1 MEVKKLYR
9 FRLYPSRTIENNML
23 KTLETCKRTYNEML
37 DICQATYEM
46 TGKGQTKFDMNRC
59 IRYGVDADISM
70 IHSQVL
76 QNVNDR
82 LAKAYSNFFRRV
94 KEKRLGRNIKVGYP
108 RHKKYCKSFTYPQSG
123 FSIKGK
129 KLMLSKI
136 GMVNIKIGKT
146 QNRINGV
153 VKTLTIK
160 RESSRKWFA
169 IFSCVDN
176 IPEPQMVN
184 DKKIGIDVGLEHFAN
199 LSDGQ
204 MIDNPRFLIQSER
217 KLKMLQ
223 RILSRKKRRS
233 MNRKKAKLKLA
244 LMHERISNQRN
255 DFLHKLSHHIVRE
268 YGVIAIENLNI
279 RSMVRHPYLAKHISD
294 ASWGTFVNMLCYK
307 AESAGTKL
315 VKVNPRGTSQICSQC
330 GHKVPKTLAQR
341 WHFCPMCGLSI
352 NRDLNSAIN
361 IITEGTSGNYACGD
375 GSSALAML
383 EHSPSRKQ
391 EATQLV
397 GW

>member
-1 MEVKKLYR
+1 MKVKRAYR
-9 FRLYPSRTIENNML
+9 YRLYPNKETGNKMDN
-23 KTLETCKRTYNEML
+23 TLETCRQTYNEML
-37 DICQATYEM
+37 DICQTTYEM
-46 TGKGQTKFDMNRC
+46 TGKGQSKFDMNRC
-59 IRYGVDADISM
+59 IRYGIDADISGVH
-70 IHSQVL
+70 IQVL

-82 LAKAYSNFFRRV
+82 LAKAYANFFRRV
-94 KEKRLGRNIKVGYP
+94 REKRLGKNVKVGYP

-146 QNRINGV
+146 QNRISGV

-160 RESSRKWFA
+160 REPSGKWFA
-169 IFSCVDN
+169 IFNCIDN
-176 IPEPQMVN
+176 IPELQIVN
-184 DKKIGIDVGLEHFAN
+184 DKKVGIDVGLEHFAT
-199 LSDGQ
+199 LSNGQ

-223 RILSRKKRRS
+223 RRLSRKKRRS
-233 MNRKKAKLKLA
+233 MNKRKARLKVA
-244 LMHERISNQRN
+244 MMYERISNQRR
-255 DFLHKLSHHIVRE
+255 DFLHKLSHHIIKE
-268 YGVIAIENLNI
+268 YGVIAVEDLNI
-279 RSMVRHPYLAKHISD
+279 RSMMRHPYLAKHISD

-307 AESAGTKL
+307 AESAGAEL

-341 WHFCPMCGLSI
+341 WHFCPYCGLSI
-352 NRDLNSAIN
+352 HRDTNSAKEIL
-361 IITEGTSGNYACGD
+361 TEGTSGIYACGD

-383 EHSPSRKQ
+383 ERSPSRKQ